1 MDYYGGG
8 GGITLLSQ
16 NKVVST
22 YRSFGLSPA
31 SCKNIK
37 QKPLPIPKISELIQ
51 ELEQGVTYATALDL
65 NMGYYAIRLDKEAQN
80 LSAIIFPW
88 GKYRYNRL
96 PMGINCAPDI
106 FQEKMSILMTGL
118 GTYVLRRPSGYYLGI
133 VSRSPTAGTN
143 CTAKNIR
150 SGPSDKCRQVD
161 ILCYRNWVSW
171 FLDNSSG
178 CSTNDQ

>member
-1 MDYYGGG
+1 MEDYG

-51 ELEQGVTYATALDL
+51 ELEQGFTYATALDL
-65 NMGYYAIRLDKEAQN
+65 NMGFYTIRLDKEAQN
-80 LSAIIFPW
+80 LCTIVFAW
-88 GKYRYNRL
+88 GKYRYTGKRF

-106 FQEKMSILMTGL
+106 FQEKMSNLMTGL

-133 VSRSPTAGTN
+133 VSRSPTACTN
-143 CTAKNIR
+143 CNAKNIR

-161 ILCYRNWVSW
+161 ILCYRN
-171 FLDNSSG
+171 
-178 CSTNDQ
+178 